1 MKIKPYANTT
11 KNSFIDKKI
20 NFKRILKSISRY
32 KDPSSIQQALSKG
45 TISTKKYQMKKL
57 QKKIKI
63 NNNSVE
69 EKREIPYEL
78 LNIIE
83 KSEKKYAKLNDEYQT
98 LKKENNTFISYWHYT
113 QKIKE
118 KLDNHNNAKNAL
130 ENDDNMDEYK
140 KIKKMFQFSNRDKYE
155 MELEKNL
162 TKKIFKSNPL
172 IISDN
177 NELYFYFLG
186 ETLESKNKMINF
198 NEQNS
203 SKYLIKVKDLLEYVQ
218 IQTDKKMDDF
228 NKRMKLQNCNFVQF
242 QDKKIEEEK
251 IKLLKE
257 QKIKD
262 KIERCESKKMINN
275 TSRLLKQ
282 MAHNK
287 DYLDDPNYFSFY
299 KNNEIKCF
307 TPNRNMEKYLMNKS
321 SRTDFRLGEKNN
333 SANRHKYEKYDT
345 LRLLKLKK
353 NNLSKQL
360 SSLINGSINIKS
372 KKIKKLRINNVSIL
386 DKYNSNESYSK
397 DNNSTMNLNFYNSQ
411 ISNNYNNSTKTIFL
425 NKNLNKKILPSIKKY
440 FPFNLPYNG
449 FTKSS
454 NSNSLIVSPIRKEEN
469 KKEDKG
475 KDFDI
480 LDLINKDLNSNNII
494 ANIDAHNNSKTI
506 KSNNSSIISL
516 KNNIKETE
524 NNIKETENN
533 IKETEN
539 IIKETENNIK
549 ETENNIKE
557 TEINEKKIENK
568 EKEIESNEK
577 EIENNKKEKEN
588 KKIVIISDLYNEV
601 KDMKKLNDENLKDIN
616 TYIDQNDIEYKRKKN
631 TINIV
636 KEAQQVTDEFDINKI
651 VRNFIDVKRQEP
663 SQIKK
668 FKKINIKLKKLD
680 HKCIRDICE
689 FKAKNLINDYKFN
702 L

>member
-1 MKIKPYANTT
+1 M
-11 KNSFIDKKI
+11 
-20 NFKRILKSISRY
+20 
-32 KDPSSIQQALSKG
+32 
-45 TISTKKYQMKKL
+45 
-57 QKKIKI
+57 
-63 NNNSVE
+63 
-69 EKREIPYEL
+69 
-78 LNIIE
+78 
-83 KSEKKYAKLNDEYQT
+83 
-98 LKKENNTFISYWHYT
+98 
-113 QKIKE
+113 
-118 KLDNHNNAKNAL
+118 
-130 ENDDNMDEYK
+130 
-140 KIKKMFQFSNRDKYE
+140 
-155 MELEKNL
+155 
-162 TKKIFKSNPL
+162 
-172 IISDN
+172 
-177 NELYFYFLG
+177 
-186 ETLESKNKMINF
+186 
-198 NEQNS
+198 
-203 SKYLIKVKDLLEYVQ
+203 
-218 IQTDKKMDDF
+218 
-228 NKRMKLQNCNFVQF
+228 
-242 QDKKIEEEK
+242 
-251 IKLLKE
+251 
-257 QKIKD
+257 
-262 KIERCESKKMINN
+262 
-275 TSRLLKQ
+275 
-282 MAHNK
+282 
-287 DYLDDPNYFSFY
+287 
-299 KNNEIKCF
+299 
-307 TPNRNMEKYLMNKS
+307 
-321 SRTDFRLGEKNN
+321 
-333 SANRHKYEKYDT
+333 
-345 LRLLKLKK
+345 
-353 NNLSKQL
+353 
-360 SSLINGSINIKS
+360 
-372 KKIKKLRINNVSIL
+372 

-524 NNIKETENN
+524 NNIKETEN
-533 IKETEN
+533 
-539 IIKETENNIK
+539 IIKETENNEK
-549 ETENNIKE
+549 DTENNIKE
-557 TEINEKKIENK
+557 TEINEKNIENN

-616 TYIDQNDIEYKRKKN
+616 TYIDQNDIEYKRNKN